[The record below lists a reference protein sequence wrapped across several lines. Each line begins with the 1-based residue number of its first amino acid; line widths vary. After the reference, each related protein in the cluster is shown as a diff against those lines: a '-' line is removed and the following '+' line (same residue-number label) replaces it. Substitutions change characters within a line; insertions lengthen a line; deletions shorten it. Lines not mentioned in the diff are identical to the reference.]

1 MGSHEQRI
9 GVFFL
14 VGLVLLAAAVELTIG
29 SGWLHAKY
37 PLQATF
43 RNVQGLD
50 VGADVRL
57 AGIRVGRVAALA
69 IDQDQV
75 RVTLSIDQRYT
86 IRKNATARLDF
97 RALSG
102 ERFVEIDL
110 GTPTAP
116 AVAPGDTIV
125 GDTPASLGDAIDR
138 LTSVADSIGQLASSL
153 DANTGRLLVS
163 LSDVIE
169 ENRNALG
176 NVTTHLGA
184 VTEKLDRGTGTL
196 GLLLNDPALY
206 HQATA
211 ALTDVRHSVQDLGK
225 VTQSLASGQST
236 AGKLL
241 GPDDGL
247 YSQLRDTVEHLSTAA
262 RNAQELTDDLRDG
275 RGTLGKA
282 LSDDT
287 LYNESLDTLRTAQRA
302 AQSVEDLAPVSL
314 LGTIISSLF

>member
-14 VGLVLLAAAVELTIG
+14 VGLFLLVAAIELTIG
-29 SGWLHAKY
+29 SGWFQRQYTLY
-37 PLQATF
+37 ATF

-50 VGADVRL
+50 IGADVRL
-57 AGIRVGRVAALA
+57 AGIRVGRVAAVA

-75 RVTLSIDQRYT
+75 RVTLAIDQRYP
-86 IRKNATARLDF
+86 IKQNATARLDF

-110 GTPTAP
+110 GTATAP
-116 AVAPGDTIV
+116 VIAAGETIV
-125 GDTPASLGDAIDR
+125 GDTPAGLGDAIDR
-138 LTSVADSIGQLASSL
+138 LTSVADSIGQLATSL
-153 DANTGRLLVS
+153 DANAGRLLVS
-163 LSDVIE
+163 LNDVIE
-169 ENRNALG
+169 ENRSAVG
-176 NVTTHLGA
+176 QVTARLGA

-206 HQATA
+206 RQATA
-211 ALTDVRHSVQDLGK
+211 AMGDVRQSVRDLGK

-236 AGKLL
+236 VGKLL

-247 YSQLRDTVEHLSTAA
+247 YSQLRETVDHLSTAA
-262 RNAQELTDDLRDG
+262 RNAQELTDDLRGG

>member
-1 MGSHEQRI
+1 MFSHEQRI

-14 VGLVLLAAAVELTIG
+14 VGLLLLVAAIELTIG
-29 SGWLHAKY
+29 SGWFHPRY
-37 PLQATF
+37 PLQALF

-57 AGIRVGRVAALA
+57 AGLRVGRVAALA

-75 RVTLSIDQRYT
+75 RVTLLVDRRYP
-86 IRKNATARLDF
+86 IKKNATARLDF

-102 ERFVEIDL
+102 ERFVEVSL
-110 GTPTAP
+110 GTPEAP
-116 AVAPGDTIV
+116 AAAPGDTIV
-125 GDTPASLGDAIDR
+125 GDTPASFGDAIDR
-138 LTSVADSIGQLASSL
+138 LTTVADSIGQLATNL
-153 DANTGRLLVS
+153 DANAGRLLVS

-169 ENRNALG
+169 ENRTALG
-176 NVTTHLGA
+176 TVTAHLGT

-206 HQATA
+206 RQATA
-211 ALTDVRHSVQDLGK
+211 AVSDVRQSVHELGQ
-225 VTQSLASGQST
+225 VTRSLADGRST

-241 GPDDGL
+241 STDDGL
-247 YSQLRDTVEHLSTAA
+247 YGQLRDTVEHLNTAA

-282 LSDDT
+282 LTDET